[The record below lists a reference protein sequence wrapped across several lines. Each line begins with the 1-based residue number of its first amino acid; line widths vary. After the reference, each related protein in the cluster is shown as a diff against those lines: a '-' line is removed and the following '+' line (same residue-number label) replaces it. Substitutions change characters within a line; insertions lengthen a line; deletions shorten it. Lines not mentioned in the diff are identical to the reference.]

1 MKPAFDAEFGDS
13 VVDCSPSISK
23 ASMDMQKR
31 RIFLVWLLFC
41 ISGSALYS
49 QASALKIEIRAT
61 KTEVKS
67 GEGFSVS
74 TIIRNTG
81 SQDVVFGVLLCGYC
95 YQWRADVPSVSVGA
109 DVCTNNALSRI
120 RLKPGESYERPVVV
134 FVSLN
139 ANTAESMPINI
150 SIGISKFGLPEHSTA
165 PAYLERCG
173 HRESHKINDL
183 APEPAYSRD
192 SDRPSFP
199 IQRSPKSTRFFGASA
214 AARGVLS
221 ASTMGAAILK

>member
-1 MKPAFDAEFGDS
+1 
-13 VVDCSPSISK
+13 
-23 ASMDMQKR
+23 MDMQKR

-139 ANTAESMPINI
+139 ANTAESMPITFRLGFQSSDYPNI
-150 SIGISKFGLPEHSTA
+150 PQLP
-165 PAYLERCG
+165 R
-173 HRESHKINDL
+173 IW
-183 APEPAYSRD
+183 
-192 SDRPSFP
+192 SDAVTV
-199 IQRSPKSTRFFGASA
+199 KVTR
-214 AARGVLS
+214 
-221 ASTMGAAILK
+221 